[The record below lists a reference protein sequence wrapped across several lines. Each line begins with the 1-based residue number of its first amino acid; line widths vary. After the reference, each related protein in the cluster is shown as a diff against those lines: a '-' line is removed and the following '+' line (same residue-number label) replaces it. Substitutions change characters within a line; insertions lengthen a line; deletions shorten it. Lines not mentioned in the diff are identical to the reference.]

1 MNVIDQF
8 RRQVQQKLEKHPI
21 FVWREEIPTWRVE
34 ELRRAQVPE
43 SRKRLWTVEF
53 MLWFWLTAGIHRERS
68 FNAVG
73 TELWTAIVAEVPEL
87 AGRKLNSGRMTE
99 GRARIPVEMLR
110 EVREEF
116 AAKGVEEGQ
125 GMGLW
130 RGRRVMW
137 LDGSTLSMPDE
148 PELRKA
154 FGCPRNQRG
163 ASPFPVMRIVNLG
176 IAATRM
182 VVGSAYG
189 AYKTS
194 EIELSDPLL
203 GKIQAGDVLTADR
216 SFASA
221 QNLARVKR
229 QGADAVMRKHAWL
242 KVSLHKRRKIGA
254 KDWILELSVPV
265 EARKR
270 HPELPE
276 TIQIRVFHVVV
287 GHGAQRVDLW
297 IETTLL
303 DARKY
308 SKEELARVY
317 LERWG
322 VETSYAELKVELHLD
337 ILRSQTVAGVY
348 REVEAHLAAYNYIRL
363 QMLRAAKQAGVDA
376 RRLSFIEAVRTILKV
391 GQMMDGCDNAERRGE
406 LLGIMLEQIAAATI
420 RQRPGR
426 HEPRA
431 RKRPPKP
438 FPRFKGSRKEWRKS
452 HGFAA

>member
-8 RRQVQQKLEKHPI
+8 RGPVQQKLEKHPI
-21 FVWREEIPTWRVE
+21 LAWREEIPTRRVE
-34 ELRRAQVPE
+34 ELRRAQMPE

-99 GRARIPVEMLR
+99 GRARIPIEMLR

-154 FGCPRNQRG
+154 FGGPRNQRG
-163 ASPFPVMRIVNLG
+163 TSPFPVMRIVNLG

-189 AYKTS
+189 SYKTS

-203 GKIQAGDVLTADR
+203 EKIQAGDVLTADR
-216 SFASA
+216 YFASA
-221 QNLARVKR
+221 QNMARVKR
-229 QGADAVMRKHAWL
+229 QGADAVMRKHAGL
-242 KVSLHKRRKIGA
+242 KVSLHKRRRIGPE
-254 KDWILELSVPV
+254 DWILELSVPV
-265 EARKR
+265 EARKA

-276 TIQIRVFHVVV
+276 MIEIRVFHVVV
-287 GHGAQRVDLW
+287 GHGAQRVELW

-303 DARKY
+303 DAQRY

-363 QMLRAAKQAGVDA
+363 QMLRAAKHAGVDA

-391 GQMMDGCDNAERRGE
+391 GQMMEGCENAERRGE

-431 RKRPPKP
+431 VKRPPKP
-438 FPRFKGSRKEWRKS
+438 FPRFKGSREEWRK
-452 HGFAA
+452 GNDFAA

>member
-8 RRQVQQKLEKHPI
+8 RGPVQQKLEKHPLLA
-21 FVWREEIPTWRVE
+21 WREEIPTLRVE
-34 ELRRAQVPE
+34 ELRRAHLPE
-43 SRKRLWTVEF
+43 SRKRLWAVEF

-73 TELWTAIVAEVPEL
+73 TELWTAIVAEVPQL
-87 AGRKLNSGRMTE
+87 AGRKLNSGRMAE

-110 EVREEF
+110 KVREEF

-130 RGRRVMW
+130 RGRRVLW
-137 LDGSTLSMPDE
+137 LDGSTLSMSDE
-148 PELRKA
+148 PELREA
-154 FGCPRNQRG
+154 FGGPRNQRG

-176 IAATRM
+176 LAATRM
-182 VVGSAYG
+182 VVGSGYG

-216 SFASA
+216 YFASA

-229 QGADAVMRKHAWL
+229 QGADAVMRKHAGL
-242 KVSLHKRRKIGA
+242 KVSLHKRRRIGPE
-254 KDWILELSVPV
+254 DWILELSVPV
-265 EARKR
+265 DARKA

-276 TIQIRVFHVVV
+276 TIEIRVFHIVV

-303 DARKY
+303 DAWEY
-308 SKEELARVY
+308 SKEDLARIY
-317 LERWG
+317 LQRWG

-337 ILRSQTVAGVY
+337 ILRSKTVAGVY
-348 REVEAHLAAYNYIRL
+348 REVEAHLAAYNYVRL

-438 FPRFKGSRKEWRKS
+438 FPRFKGSREVWRKS
-452 HGFAA
+452 HDFAA